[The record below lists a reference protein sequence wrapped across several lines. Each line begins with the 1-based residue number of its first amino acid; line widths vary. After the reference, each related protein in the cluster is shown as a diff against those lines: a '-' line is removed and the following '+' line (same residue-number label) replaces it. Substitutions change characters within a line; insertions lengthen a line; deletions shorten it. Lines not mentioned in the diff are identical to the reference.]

1 MAETPSPATVGMAME
16 EVDTPAL
23 LIDLDA
29 FERNLSRMAGAVA
42 GSGARL
48 RPHSKTHKCP
58 VVALRQMAHGAVG
71 ACCQKVGEAEAMV
84 YGGVGDVLVS
94 NQIVGAPKLMRLATL
109 AKQAKVGVCADDAG
123 NVADLD
129 AAAAAVD
136 VVLDVLVEIDVGAE
150 RCGVAPGAPAL
161 VLAQTIDGAKNLRFA
176 GLQAYHGRSQ
186 HIRAYS
192 DRQAAAE
199 LAIALTTET
208 ISLLANSGL
217 ECDIVGG
224 AGTGTYQFEAAS
236 GVYNELQAG
245 SYIFMDVDY
254 GKNEAENGEAFAD
267 FENSLFVYATV
278 MSRVTDDRAMLDAGL
293 KALSVDSGMPRLWD
307 VPGVDFVGASDE
319 HGKLLIGGEAAGGNR
334 DLKVGDK
341 VRIVPGHVDP
351 TVNLYDWY
359 VGIRNGRVES
369 LWPITAR
376 GMLR

>member
-1 MAETPSPATVGMAME
+1 MAETPAPAIVGMAME
-16 EVDTPAL
+16 DVDTPAL
-23 LIDLDA
+23 LVDLDA
-29 FERNLSRMAGAVA
+29 FERNLKRMADAIK
-42 GSGARL
+42 GSKAKL

-84 YGGVGDVLVS
+84 YGGVPDVLVS
-94 NQIVGAPKLMRLATL
+94 NQIVGAPKLVRLAAL
-109 AKQAKVGVCADDAG
+109 ARQARIRVCADNTD

-129 AAAAAVD
+129 TAAGAAG

-161 VLAQTIDGAKNLRFA
+161 ALAKTIEQAANLKFG

-186 HIRAYS
+186 HIRAYE
-192 DRQAAAE
+192 DRRAAAE
-199 LAIALTTET
+199 TAIALTKDTVA
-208 ISLLANSGL
+208 LLSENGL
-217 ECDIVGG
+217 TCDIVGG
-224 AGTGTYQFEAAS
+224 AGTGTYQFEAGS

-245 SYIFMDVDY
+245 SYVFMDVDY
-254 GKNEAENGEAFAD
+254 GKNEDERGAAFQD
-267 FENSLFVYATV
+267 FENSLFIYATV
-278 MSRVTDDRAMLDAGL
+278 MSRVTDDRAILDAGL
-293 KALSVDSGMPRLWD
+293 KALSVDSGMPRMCDL
-307 VPGVDFVGASDE
+307 PGVEFVGASDE
-319 HGKLLIGGEAAGGNR
+319 HGKLAIDKSVVGSNR

-341 VRIVPGHVDP
+341 VRVIPGHVDP

-359 VGIRNGRVES
+359 VGIRNGKVES

>member
-1 MAETPSPATVGMAME
+1 MAETPAPATVGMALE

-23 LIDLDA
+23 LVDLDA
-29 FERNLSRMAGAVA
+29 FDRNLTRMAEAIS
-42 GSGARL
+42 GSAARL

-71 ACCQKVGEAEAMV
+71 VCCQKVGEAEAMV

-94 NQIVGAPKLMRLATL
+94 NQIVGTPKLARLAAL
-109 AKQAKVGVCADDAG
+109 ARQAKITVCADDAG

-129 AAAAAVD
+129 AAAAAAG
-136 VVLDVLVEIDVGAE
+136 VVLDVLVEIDVGAG

-161 VLAQTIDGAKNLRFA
+161 ALAQTIDRAGNLRFG

-186 HIRAYS
+186 HIRAYR

-199 LAIALTTET
+199 AAIAQTAET
-208 ISLLANSGL
+208 VALMEGSGL
-217 ECDIVGG
+217 DCDIVGG

-245 SYIFMDVDY
+245 SYVFMDVDY
-254 GKNEAENGEAFAD
+254 GKNEDADGAAFAD
-267 FENSLFVYATV
+267 FENSLFIYATV
-278 MSRVTDDRAMLDAGL
+278 MSRVVEERAMLDAGL
-293 KALSVDSGMPRLWD
+293 KALSVDSGMPRMWD
-307 VPGVDFVGASDE
+307 MPGVEFVGASDE
-319 HGKLLIGGEAAGGNR
+319 HGKLQIDSAHAGGNQN
-334 DLKVGDK
+334 LKVGDK
-341 VRIVPGHVDP
+341 VQIVPGHVDP

-376 GMLR
+376 GLLR